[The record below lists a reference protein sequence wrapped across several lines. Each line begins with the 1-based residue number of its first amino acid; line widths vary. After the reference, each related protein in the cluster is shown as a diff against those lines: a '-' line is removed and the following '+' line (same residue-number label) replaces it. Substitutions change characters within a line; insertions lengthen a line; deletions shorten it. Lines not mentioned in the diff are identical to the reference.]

1 VALYKGPQ
9 LDLALREHY
18 VYSRTKSFVAVGLNP
33 DWMKNET
40 LPTDAELSL
49 LRYLWKSGPST
60 VREVR
65 DGAGPSVGYTTVLK
79 LLQIML
85 AKGLVE
91 RDESGVAHTY
101 MAREPQE
108 KTESRIVGR
117 LMRQLFDGSPSRL
130 MLRALSAERASRE
143 ELDEI
148 RAMLNDQKKRGR
160 K

>member
-1 VALYKGPQ
+1 V
-9 LDLALREHY
+9 
-18 VYSRTKSFVAVGLNP
+18 
-33 DWMKNET
+33 KNQV

-49 LRYLWKSGPST
+49 LRFLWKNGPST

-65 DGAGPSVGYTTVLK
+65 DGVGSSVGYTTVLK

-91 RDESGVAHTY
+91 RDESGTAHTY
-101 MAREPQE
+101 AAKEPQE
-108 KTESRIVGR
+108 RTEKRIVAR
-117 LMRQLFDGSPSRL
+117 LMNQLFDGSPSRL
-130 MLRALSAERASRE
+130 ILRALSAERASRE

-148 RAMLNDQKKRGR
+148 RALLKDGKKRAR